1 MVGVL
6 SRGHMGCKRVLG
18 LLVGG
23 TRGLLGPF
31 TEADPWR
38 GTVEISHRDE
48 VRV

>member
-23 TRGLLGPF
+23 TRGGPF

-48 VRV
+48 VRM